1 MIKRKHKQKILSSAE
16 SGFTIIESLV
26 AIVVAAILL
35 AAIAPVIILS
45 TATRIQARRIELA
58 TQAAKTY
65 VDSVRTKA
73 IDPPNLTINLPAAS
87 TTTSRKISDTASQTD
102 YLISN
107 SSTEM
112 PVATTVPTA
121 STTEGLYCYKKDRS
135 FSATACDVK
144 EDRFYIQA
152 AQIKV
157 TDSKPDEGYRL
168 GIRVYRADVDFSKTL
183 KVSSGNDKKTQ
194 LTFAAGVGDRQSP
207 LIEMTTDI
215 GGSLTTFKSLCQRLG
230 VYDNPVT
237 NTPGKCE

>member
-1 MIKRKHKQKILSSAE
+1 MIKRKQKQKISSSAE

-73 IDPPNLTINLPAAS
+73 IDPPNKTIALDPAS
-87 TTTSRKISDTASQTD
+87 TTQTRKISEVASETD
-102 YLISN
+102 YLIS
-107 SSTEM
+107 STQM
-112 PVATTVPTA
+112 PVPTTVPTA

-157 TDSKPDEGYRL
+157 TDSNADEGYRL

-183 KVSSGNDKKTQ
+183 IT
-194 LTFAAGVGDRQSP
+194 
-207 LIEMTTDI
+207 
-215 GGSLTTFKSLCQRLG
+215 
-230 VYDNPVT
+230 
-237 NTPGKCE
+237 